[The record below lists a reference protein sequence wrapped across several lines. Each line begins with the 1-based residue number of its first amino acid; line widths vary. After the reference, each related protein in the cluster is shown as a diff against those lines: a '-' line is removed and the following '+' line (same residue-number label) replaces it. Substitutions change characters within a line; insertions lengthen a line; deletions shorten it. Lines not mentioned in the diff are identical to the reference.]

1 MMAQSRR
8 DKSLKG
14 KRAYRTASKRPAW
27 LVWLM
32 AGLGLLLLG
41 GGFWWASSPA
51 SGGPPADFTPQAET
65 PRLAVDRDSI
75 DLGPQPLGREVSA
88 VFQVKDVGSQPLRI
102 ADRPTVEL
110 VEGC

>member
-1 MMAQSRR
+1 MAQSRR

-14 KRAYRTASKRPAW
+14 KRVYRTASARPAW
-27 LVWLM
+27 LIWLV
-32 AGLGLLLLG
+32 AGLGVLLLG
-41 GGFWWASSPA
+41 GGFWWASARTS
-51 SGGPPADFTPQAET
+51 GPPPNFTPQAET
-65 PRLAVDRDSI
+65 PRLAVDREAI

-88 VFQVKDVGSQPLRI
+88 VFQVKDVGNQPLRI

>member
-1 MMAQSRR
+1 MAQSRR

-14 KRAYRTASKRPAW
+14 KHAHRTAGGWPAW
-27 LVWLM
+27 LVWLA

-41 GGFWWASSPA
+41 GGFWWASARA
-51 SGGPPADFTPQAET
+51 SGPSANFTPQAET
-65 PRLAVDRDSI
+65 PRLAVDREAI

-88 VFQVKDVGSQPLRI
+88 VFRVKDEGNQPLRI
-102 ADRPTVEL
+102 LGKPTVEL

>member
-1 MMAQSRR
+1 MTQSRR
-8 DKSLKG
+8 NKALKG
-14 KRAYRTASKRPAW
+14 RHAYRTASKRPAW

-41 GGFWWASSPA
+41 GGLWWASAGTS
-51 SGGPPADFTPQAET
+51 GPPANFTPQAET
-65 PRLAVDRDSI
+65 PRLVVDRDSV

-88 VFQVKDVGSQPLRI
+88 VFRVKDVGNQPLRL